1 MSYLK
6 LHRDEPELPEPPA
19 PIPFDSPDRTWR
31 HAGQGPSTGE
41 EMDSIA
47 RVEEALARVEQKF
60 DELREN
66 AEELSESFPLSNW
79 LETSDDDDGPWA
91 A

>member
-6 LHRDEPELPEPPA
+6 LHRDEPEQPDPPA
-19 PIPFDSPDRTWR
+19 PIPFRSPDRTWR
-31 HAGQGPSTGE
+31 NAGTD

-47 RVEEALARVEQKF
+47 RVEQALARVENNFDALKEHA
-60 DELREN
+60 DELDASFRM
-66 AEELSESFPLSNW
+66 AEWMNND
-79 LETSDDDDGPWA
+79 DDDDGPWA

>member
-6 LHRDEPELPEPPA
+6 LHRDEPEQPDPPA
-19 PIPFDSPDRTWR
+19 PIPFRSPDRTWR
-31 HAGQGPSTGE
+31 SAGTD

-47 RVEEALARVEQKF
+47 RVEQALARVENNF
-60 DELREN
+60 DALKEHADKLD
-66 AEELSESFPLSNW
+66 ESFRMAEWMSND
-79 LETSDDDDGPWA
+79 DDDDGPSA

>member
-6 LHRDEPELPEPPA
+6 LHRDEPEQPDPPA
-19 PIPFDSPDRTWR
+19 PIPFRSPDRTWR
-31 HAGQGPSTGE
+31 SAGTN

-47 RVEEALARVEQKF
+47 RVEQALARVENNFDALKEHA
-60 DELREN
+60 DELDASFRM
-66 AEELSESFPLSNW
+66 AEWMN
-79 LETSDDDDGPWA
+79 TDDDDDGPWA

>member
-19 PIPFDSPDRTWR
+19 PIPFESPDRSWR
-31 HAGQGPSTGE
+31 QAGQGPNAAGE
-41 EMDSIA
+41 IDSIA

-60 DELREN
+60 DELKDH
-66 AEELSESFPLSNW
+66 AEELSDSFPLAHW
-79 LETSDDDDGPWA
+79 LEPNEDDDGPWA

>member
-6 LHRDEPELPEPPA
+6 LHRDEPEQPDPPA
-19 PIPFDSPDRTWR
+19 PIPFRSPDRTWR
-31 HAGQGPSTGE
+31 SAGTD

-47 RVEEALARVEQKF
+47 RVEQALARVENNF
-60 DELREN
+60 DALKEHADKLDASFRM
-66 AEELSESFPLSNW
+66 AEWMSND
-79 LETSDDDDGPWA
+79 DDDDGPSA